1 MQLLLFERAT
11 TTLSPHEFAATYTE
25 LLYSSLRQFQ
35 LFPKNCH
42 QNAAVNSLSLD
53 KLEYKYLLSGCADS
67 LIKLWGVDEEVD
79 IAAEG
84 AYETKTKERT
94 EERTGESQELP
105 AKSSGNSSESLRAAS
120 YVGFRLQTANPTPKL
135 LATIPKRSEHQ
146 FGVSAVHW
154 WPHDTGLF
162 VSASFD
168 HTVKVWDTNELSVA
182 HTFDMG
188 SRVYS
193 VSISSSSSN
202 QFLAQA
208 LVAVGSDQPFIR
220 LLDLR
225 TASSAHTLQGHKG
238 KTLAVTWHPH
248 FPNILALGGYDG
260 EAKIWDI
267 RRSKLCVARLD
278 MTKTNVREAK
288 IDALNLGA
296 NSVKAH
302 SGPVNAL
309 KWDETGRTLYTL
321 GNDDRIRVWDLTASV
336 APPINK
342 LINFGPLTRN
352 KYLQNLPILLSPQA
366 ETETQHLLF
375 PLDNGDILV
384 FRAIDGKLVTRLGR
398 SGSEMARTAL
408 LVCGGPWS
416 ATYHCGTMDG
426 EILTWRGQKYE
437 EESESERETE
447 DVEKIEEKISREM
460 LYNDPYFRRRGEEEE
475 S

>member
-11 TTLSPHEFAATYTE
+11 SFLSPHEFAATYTE

-67 LIKLWGVDEEVD
+67 LVKLWGVDEVD

-84 AYETKTKERT
+84 GHETET
-94 EERTGESQELP
+94 EENFEENKDTP
-105 AKSSGNSSESLRAAS
+105 AKTSSKPSPSESPASS
-120 YVGFRLQTANPTPKL
+120 YVGFRLHASEPTPKL

-238 KTLAVTWHPH
+238 KTLAVTWHPQ

-260 EAKIWDI
+260 EVKLWDI

-278 MTKTNVREAK
+278 MTKTNVREPK

-309 KWDETGRTLYTL
+309 KWDETGHTLYTL
-321 GNDDRIRVWDLTASV
+321 GNDDRIRVWDLTASL

-375 PLDNGDILV
+375 PLDNGDVLV

-398 SGSEMARTAL
+398 SGSKMARTAL
-408 LVCGGPWS
+408 LVYGGPWS

-426 EILTWRGQKYE
+426 EILTWRGQTYE
-437 EESESERETE
+437 EDDESEEENE
-447 DVEKIEEKISREM
+447 DLGKGGEEKRISRDM
-460 LYNDPYFRRRGEEEE
+460 LYDDPYFRRNEEQEGED
-475 S
+475 